1 MLFCMNFPF
10 TNFTKIYYYYF
21 THKIIQTRLNSAR
34 AFSMTRLDQL
44 AQPVRRNGEHIR
56 AIIERERQ
64 QALELENLSRLS
76 MSRTSPSSDEQ
87 RRKSRSMSQLAAAA
101 GAAKRRRDLSAG
113 NHHKLTTTMTNGNN
127 KVAITNG
134 GDRSGMRK
142 SDTSKSMSQLAD
154 DGEKA
159 TRRARM
165 TRSEKLRQQVKE
177 QLSNSALAGANPIF
191 FLCLFFHES
200 FKLLQCSLLNNLS
213 FAQKKK
219 LC

>member
-1 MLFCMNFPF
+1 
-10 TNFTKIYYYYF
+10 
-21 THKIIQTRLNSAR
+21 
-34 AFSMTRLDQL
+34 MTRLDQL

-87 RRKSRSMSQLAAAA
+87 RRKSRSMSQLAAA
-101 GAAKRRRDLSAG
+101 GAKRRRDLSAG
-113 NHHKLTTTMTNGNN
+113 NHKMSVPMTNGNSGN
-127 KVAITNG
+127 NHKLAISN
-134 GDRSGMRK
+134 GMRK
-142 SDTSKSMSQLAD
+142 NDTSKSMSQLLD

-177 QLSNSALAGANPIF
+177 QLSNSAVAGADYEIV
-191 FLCLFFHES
+191 FLVLDYS
-200 FKLLQCSLLNNLS
+200 PSLPQVLLHCINCILS
-213 FAQKKK
+213 FAQIFDFFGD
-219 LC
+219 